1 MKNNLKNRGGGWSPK
16 SQRKQQETYLVNQ
29 AKNSVGKK
37 DNPKSVDVELSG
49 SSDKDGHLVK

>member
-1 MKNNLKNRGGGWSPK
+1 MKNNLKNRGGGWSSK

-49 SSDKDGHLVK
+49 SSDKDGHSVK

>member
-1 MKNNLKNRGGGWSPK
+1 MKNNLKNRGGGWSSK

-37 DNPKSVDVELSG
+37 DNLDYVDADPSG

>member
-1 MKNNLKNRGGGWSPK
+1 MKNNLKNRDRGWSPK
-16 SQRKQQETYLVNQ
+16 SQRKQHETYLVNQ

-37 DNPKSVDVELSG
+37 DNPESVDADPSG

>member
-1 MKNNLKNRGGGWSPK
+1 MKHEPKNRGGGWSPK
-16 SQRKQQETYLVNQ
+16 SQRKQQVTYLVNQ

-37 DNPKSVDVELSG
+37 DNPESVDADPSG

>member
-49 SSDKDGHLVK
+49 SSGKDGHLVK

>member
-37 DNPKSVDVELSG
+37 DNPESVDANPSG

>member
-49 SSDKDGHLVK
+49 SSDKDGHSVK

>member
-1 MKNNLKNRGGGWSPK
+1 MKDNPKNRGGGWSPK

-37 DNPKSVDVELSG
+37 DNLDYVDADPSG

>member
-1 MKNNLKNRGGGWSPK
+1 MKNNLKNRGGGWSLK

-37 DNPKSVDVELSG
+37 DNPESVDSDPSG
-49 SSDKDGHLVK
+49 SPNKGGHLVK